1 MEMVIDLW
9 QRRADLTPN
18 RRAVWRSGQW
28 LTYADL
34 NARANGVAAELRRRG
49 VVKGDRVAILACNDC
64 AHLDLIAAARKTG
77 AIHTPFNYR
86 WSPAEVR
93 TAAEYVRPALIVHD
107 EEFDPPPGV
116 AAVALREVEEWAG
129 QGRQPR
135 LQSTPSIEAA
145 RLSLEDPFMLLFTG
159 GTTGTLKA
167 AVIPYRQ
174 DLANAAST
182 IVSWNLDSGDCVI
195 QATPMFHAAVNAFTM
210 PLLHLGAR
218 LAIQRSF
225 DPAAYLQMVRECDAT
240 ILFLVPTMYKLLVQH
255 PDFATADFS
264 GIRWAISGGAAC
276 PPDVAEAFRAC
287 GVRFKQGYG
296 LTEAGPNCFSMELD
310 DAASR
315 PQSIGKPI
323 LYTEAVLRDKNG
335 RPVPRGETAE
345 LTLAGPHLASGYFE
359 RPAETA
365 EAFRDGWLWTGDLAK
380 QDDEGFFY
388 ISGRRKE
395 MLISGGENVFPSEIE
410 ACLHQHP
417 AVADCAVA
425 GVADADWGEV
435 GLAAIVLRPG
445 QHTSADELR
454 EYLRGSLA
462 RYKVP
467 KHFRFVEVIPKSG
480 AGKVLR
486 RDVARTL

>member
-1 MEMVIDLW
+1 
-9 QRRADLTPN
+9 
-18 RRAVWRSGQW
+18 
-28 LTYADL
+28 
-34 NARANGVAAELRRRG
+34 
-49 VVKGDRVAILACNDC
+49 
-64 AHLDLIAAARKTG
+64 
-77 AIHTPFNYR
+77 
-86 WSPAEVR
+86 
-93 TAAEYVRPALIVHD
+93 
-107 EEFDPPPGV
+107 
-116 AAVALREVEEWAG
+116 
-129 QGRQPR
+129 
-135 LQSTPSIEAA
+135 
-145 RLSLEDPFMLLFTG
+145 MLLFTG

-182 IVSWNLDSGDCVI
+182 IVSWNLEGGDCVI
-195 QATPMFHAAVNAFTM
+195 QAPPMFHAAVNAFTL

-218 LAIQRSF
+218 VAIQRSF
-225 DPAAYLQMVRECDAT
+225 DPAAHLQMVRECGAT

-255 PDFATADFS
+255 PDFAAADFS

-276 PPDVAEAFRAC
+276 PPDVVEAFRAR

-296 LTEAGPNCFSMELD
+296 LTEAGPNCFSTELD
-310 DAASR
+310 DAAAR

-335 RPVPRGETAE
+335 HPVPRGDIGE

-365 EAFRDGWLWTGDLAK
+365 EAFRDGWLWTGDLAR
-380 QDDEGFFY
+380 QDDQGFFY
-388 ISGRRKE
+388 IAGRCKE
-395 MLISGGENVFPSEIE
+395 MFISGGENVFPSEIE

-417 AVADCAVA
+417 AIADCAVA

-467 KHFRFVEVIPKSG
+467 KHFRFVEIIPKSG